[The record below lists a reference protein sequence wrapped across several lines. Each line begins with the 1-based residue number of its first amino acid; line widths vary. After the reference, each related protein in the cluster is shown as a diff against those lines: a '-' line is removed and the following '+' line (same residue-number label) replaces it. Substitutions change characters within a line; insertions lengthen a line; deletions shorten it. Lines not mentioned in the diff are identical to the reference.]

1 MAIVEFRQIKRGR
14 RPDRQNARPQDLAR
28 LRVQPH
34 HSRTVDGQRSKLHGR
49 GEIHDRRI
57 VSHHGQYEYGSPK
70 LPMTLEAVAL
80 HHLDNLDA
88 KMHSFHQL
96 MRDDPNVESSWTAY
110 NQNLGRKLFKGQ
122 NFTSNTRP
130 LANAE

>member
-1 MAIVEFRQIKRGR
+1 MSGEALSEETV
-14 RPDRQNARPQDLAR
+14 LR
-28 LRVQPH
+28 LKH
-34 HSRTVDGQRSKLHGR
+34 
-49 GEIHDRRI
+49 II